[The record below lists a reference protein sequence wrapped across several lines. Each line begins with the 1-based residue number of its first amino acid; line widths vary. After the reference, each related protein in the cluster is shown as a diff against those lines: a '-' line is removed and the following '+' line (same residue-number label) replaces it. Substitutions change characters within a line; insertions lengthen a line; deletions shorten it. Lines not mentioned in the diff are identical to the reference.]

1 VISLY
6 KVNTAYLLCDGR
18 KFNSI
23 KDATKELNR
32 LRAMCVR
39 LKKKQDEEISFLLGV
54 SVTDSAYVGKM
65 GYDKPKSKGG
75 RKQFICSEKVRKV
88 DRQTGETVRV
98 IPPTETA
105 PHIHIMV
112 NGYGASSCA
121 EHVLE
126 NLRKRHTDYSFS
138 KKHLKTAQR
147 ISETTSYINEQCAI
161 LRHV

>member
-1 VISLY
+1 MISLY

-23 KDATKELNR
+23 EDATKELNR

-39 LKKKQDEEISFLLGV
+39 LKKKQEEEISFLLGV

-75 RKQFICSEKVRKV
+75 RKHFTCSEKVRKV
-88 DRQTGETVRV
+88 DRQTGKTVRV
-98 IPPTETA
+98 TPPTETD

-121 EHVLE
+121 EHILE
-126 NLRKRHTDYSFS
+126 NLRKRHSNYSFS
-138 KKHLKTAQR
+138 KTHLKTAQR